1 MSPVIKELSI
11 NDFDV
16 IKTLFRSVF
25 TAPPWNDDWSD
36 DEQLDDY
43 LKDLMMV
50 RTPLILGFM
59 EDDDLVGVSIGN
71 IRHWCRGTEYF
82 IEELFVRTDMQG
94 KGWGTA
100 FMMAIESYLKER
112 GIRQIFLH
120 TERSKPSYEF
130 YKKLGFTDLTELA
143 SFFKEF

>member
-36 DEQLDDY
+36 EEQLDNY

-50 RTPLILGFM
+50 RTPLILGLM
-59 EDDDLVGVSIGN
+59 EDDTLIGCSVGN

-82 IEELFVRTDMQG
+82 IEELFIMTDMQG
-94 KGWGTA
+94 KGYGTF
-100 FMMAIESYLKER
+100 FMSSIESYLKEH
-112 GIRQIFLH
+112 GINQIFLH
-120 TERSKPSYEF
+120 TEHSKPSYEF
-130 YKKLGFTDLTELA
+130 YKKLGFTDLVELA
-143 SFFKEF
+143 SLFKEF

>member
-1 MSPVIKELSI
+1 MATLVELSI
-11 NDFDV
+11 NDFKV
-16 IKTLFRSVF
+16 IKDLFRSVF

-59 EDDDLVGVSIGN
+59 EGDGLVGVSIGN

-94 KGWGTA
+94 KGLGTA
-100 FMMAIESYLKER
+100 FMMSIESYLKER
-112 GIRQIFLH
+112 GIDQIFLH

>member
-50 RTPLILGFM
+50 RTPLILGLM
-59 EDDDLVGVSIGN
+59 EGDDLVGVSIGN

-94 KGWGTA
+94 RGLGTA
-100 FMMAIESYLKER
+100 FMKSIESYLKER
-112 GIRQIFLH
+112 GIDQIFLH

-130 YKKLGFTDLTELA
+130 YKKLGFTDLVELA

>member
-1 MSPVIKELSI
+1 MATLVELSI
-11 NDFDV
+11 NDFKV
-16 IKTLFRSVF
+16 IKDLFRSVF

-59 EDDDLVGVSIGN
+59 EGDGLVGVSIGN
-71 IRHWCRGTEYF
+71 IRHWCRGKEYF

-94 KGWGTA
+94 KGLGTA
-100 FMMAIESYLKER
+100 FMKSIESYLKER
-112 GIRQIFLH
+112 GIDQIFLH